1 MNIFSK
7 NYYQKLHY
15 SKAPKMGAFEFCLR
29 FCEFFVSS
37 FVNLK
42 NLAYEKGFLK
52 EEKVNAFV
60 ICVGNLT
67 TGGVGKTP
75 IVSTLAN
82 EYSKTKKTAIISRGY
97 GAKISTKEPVVV
109 KDFDEIK
116 FENGLICGDEPYQL
130 AKNSSKNTVIIICS
144 NRKKS
149 AQLAV
154 EKYGCEII
162 IMDDG
167 FSNRKLKK
175 DKTILVLDSKMQF
188 GNKHLLPF
196 GPLREPIKEIK
207 RINEV
212 VFVDKGNENLENN
225 LLELKEMFKNYPQ
238 KICSMEPDYI
248 YNLETKAKV
257 KNFNKAIAFC
267 AIGSSEQF
275 FNFAKKFYQ
284 LEDKIS
290 FDDHHKYTK
299 NDILKLVKLA
309 QEKGVTSFI
318 TTQKDETKLKEFVEY
333 FNGYS
338 FNVLKLKVTLK
349 DI

>member
-1 MNIFSK
+1 MKDTKNTFQNIHY
-7 NYYQKLHY
+7 NRQKP
-15 SKAPKMGAFEFCLR
+15 SFCLKVALGVG
-29 FCEFFVSS
+29 EFFYKKVI
-37 FVNLK
+37 NLK
-42 NLAYEKGFLK
+42 NFLYEINFLK
-52 EEKVNAFV
+52 EQKTDSYV

-75 IVSTLAN
+75 IVIDLAN
-82 EYSKTKKTAIISRGY
+82 ELAKKENIAIISRGY
-97 GAKISTKEPVVV
+97 KSKLSKKEAHII
-109 KDFDEIK
+109 KDFKELK
-116 FENGLICGDEPYQL
+116 FKNGSLCGDEPYQL

-154 EKYGCEII
+154 EKYDCEII

-212 VFVDKGNENLENN
+212 VFVDKGNENLEND

-333 FNGYS
+333 FNGCS